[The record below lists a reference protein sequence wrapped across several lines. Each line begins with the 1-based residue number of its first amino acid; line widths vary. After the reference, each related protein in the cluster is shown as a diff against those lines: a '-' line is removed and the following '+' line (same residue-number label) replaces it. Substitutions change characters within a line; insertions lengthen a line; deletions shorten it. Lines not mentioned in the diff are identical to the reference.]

1 MLLTIALLFKLQK
14 MQDEHNWYNNPDNF
28 LHDETK
34 ENDYLHVFGFYWH
47 LIIKVAEVL
56 RAGESQEHESK
67 EEALD
72 EKLKDLSIETVLAN
86 VTDNS
91 NVDEHCPDFA
101 LLLDHPH
108 RLIVINICGTRMI
121 PGKFNLNFSKVF
133 FRIPNSVA

>member
-1 MLLTIALLFKLQK
+1 M
-14 MQDEHNWYNNPDNF
+14 
-28 LHDETK
+28 
-34 ENDYLHVFGFYWH
+34 
-47 LIIKVAEVL
+47 IIKVAEVL
-56 RAGESQEHESK
+56 RAGESQEHASK
-67 EEALD
+67 EEALN

-121 PGKFNLNFSKVF
+121 PGKISTFVFSKENPANF
-133 FRIPNSVA
+133 